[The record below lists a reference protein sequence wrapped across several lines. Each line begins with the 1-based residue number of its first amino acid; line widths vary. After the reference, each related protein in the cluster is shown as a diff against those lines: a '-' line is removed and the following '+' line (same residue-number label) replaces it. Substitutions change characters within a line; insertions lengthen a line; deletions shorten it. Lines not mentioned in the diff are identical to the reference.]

1 MAELTELAERILAE
15 VESGS
20 YRDFEAKTGV
30 SRGSLENLAKSTNK
44 DYPTLETLDKLAT
57 YWRLP
62 LWRVVEMAGINL
74 GLAGDYT
81 IAQQISSLVDRLP
94 AIGPLVQL
102 LLRLQPADLRGV
114 VAYLEAIDR
123 LRQADEAAPGPD
135 QSTGQ

>member
-102 LLRLQPADLRGV
+102 LLCLQPADLRGV

>member
-1 MAELTELAERILAE
+1 MAELTELAERILSE

-20 YRDFEAKTGV
+20 YRDFEGKTGV

-44 DYPTLETLDKLAT
+44 DYPTLETLDKLAA

-62 LWRVVEMAGINL
+62 LWRVVEMAGIDL

-81 IAQQISSLVDRLP
+81 IAQQISSLSDRLP

-102 LLRLQPADLRGV
+102 LLRLHPADLRGV
-114 VAYLEAIDR
+114 VAYLETVDR
-123 LRQADEAAPGPD
+123 LRRCDEAAPAQD
-135 QSTGQ
+135 RSTEQ